1 MQGPAP
7 SICDIPVLHTPEGD
21 DSCCWWD
28 SPEEGSEIEIRMQD
42 VYQGKLLGSTLV
54 EGRPGCKI
62 GQREMVSCNQ
72 EASANPL
79 KNSGAERP
87 LRAVVSWGQMAM
99 LLNLC
104 VISQ

>member
-1 MQGPAP
+1 
-7 SICDIPVLHTPEGD
+7 
-21 DSCCWWD
+21 
-28 SPEEGSEIEIRMQD
+28 MQD
-42 VYQGKLLGSTLV
+42 WAAGDGELQPK
-54 EGRPGCKI
+54 
-62 GQREMVSCNQ
+62 

-79 KNSGAERP
+79 KNSGAEQP